1 MDTESHPQ
9 CLKRLLSCVESRSDG
24 YIPTTTDPVRA
35 VHSQNLWTT
44 DQKLITTG
52 CKVEGQ
58 DENKYIAFILEP
70 IYGGSIAVLRYDRN
84 LTLKQHSSIMGL
96 VHVN

>member
-9 CLKRLLSCVESRSDG
+9 CLKRLLSCVESRNDG

-35 VHSQNLWTT
+35 VHSRNLWTT

-52 CKVEGQ
+52 CKIEGQ
-58 DENKYIAFILEP
+58 DERLFFPCLPVAFP
-70 IYGGSIAVLRYDRN
+70 S
-84 LTLKQHSSIMGL
+84 T
-96 VHVN
+96 VNQAWSRVGRGRAHQMDE